1 MTSISKK
8 ITWSFIFVFIFSIA
22 SFAQSELFG
31 KWKVNCAMEQTD
43 DASIKSCG
51 ICPVKTL
58 ENSALIQEFEME
70 IGPKEI
76 KFKTENEGTEVR
88 YKFNR
93 NNSTIEFTY
102 KKTDYKFKILIQ
114 SDTSISIWKDT
125 EGAIVILKKLP

>member
-1 MTSISKK
+1 MKNLSLKFLSLFFFLLSLN
-8 ITWSFIFVFIFSIA
+8 SFS
-22 SFAQSELFG
+22 QSELLG

-76 KFKTENEGTEVR
+76 KIKTENEGTEVR

-93 NNSTIEFTY
+93 NTSSIEFTY
-102 KKTDYKFKILIQ
+102 KKTDYKFKVLIQ
-114 SDTSISIWKDT
+114 TDPTVSIWKDT